1 MKALFFGL
9 NARERLMALLAL
21 GILAFLWVTAAYG
34 RVNEVWANWTD
45 LEKKAAFHRARFAE
59 EKKIRADVA
68 IAVQGLDEGRGYDKA
83 RLVAEAF
90 AAAKEAGLTPS
101 TEAPTTVKAGR
112 FAVHS
117 LQMTCR
123 KADMGSLVK
132 FYEAIRPR
140 APYLALGNLTIQSD
154 RGKDATITINMQVT
168 ALELIGAAPT
178 PVAPVTPTA
187 PTAPATG
194 DKPAGETAAPAKVE
208 GPAPAVET
216 KPATAE
222 TKPADASAP
231 VKTEAAA
238 PAKTEAAPAAT
249 EIKPAATTVPAT
261 TAAAV
266 EAKPAATTAPATST
280 TPAAAEAK

>member
-194 DKPAGETAAPAKVE
+194 DKPAGETAAPA
-208 GPAPAVET
+208 VET

-222 TKPADASAP
+222 TKSADASAP
-231 VKTEAAA
+231 VKTENAA
-238 PAKTEAAPAAT
+238 PVKTEAAPAAT

-261 TAAAV
+261 TAAP
-266 EAKPAATTAPATST
+266 EAK
-280 TPAAAEAK
+280 

>member
-187 PTAPATG
+187 PATG
-194 DKPAGETAAPAKVE
+194 DKPAGETAAPAKAE
-208 GPAPAVET
+208 GAAPAVET
-216 KPATAE
+216 KPVTPEA
-222 TKPADASAP
+222 KPADGSAP
-231 VKTEAAA
+231 VKTESATPVKTEATQAAPEIK
-238 PAKTEAAPAAT
+238 PAKTEAAP
-249 EIKPAATTVPAT
+249 
-261 TAAAV
+261 V
-266 EAKPAATTAPATST
+266 EAKPAATTAPAT
-280 TPAAAEAK
+280 PAAPATTEAK

>member
-154 RGKDATITINMQVT
+154 RGKDATITVNMQIT

-178 PVAPVTPTA
+178 PVAPVTPTVPA
-187 PTAPATG
+187 APATG
-194 DKPAGETAAPAKVE
+194 DQPAGETAAPVKVE

-216 KPATAE
+216 KPATTE
-222 TKPADASAP
+222 TKPADASTP
-231 VKTEAAA
+231 VKTENATPATATPAA
-238 PAKTEAAPAAT
+238 PATTAAVAPAKVEAVPAAT
-249 EIKPAATTVPAT
+249 EIKPAAV
-261 TAAAV
+261 
-266 EAKPAATTAPATST
+266 TAPATT
-280 TPAAAEAK
+280 EAK

>member
-9 NARERLMALLAL
+9 NARERLMALVAL
-21 GILAFLWVTAAYG
+21 STLAFLWVTAAYG

-194 DKPAGETAAPAKVE
+194 DKPAGETAAPA
-208 GPAPAVET
+208 VET

-222 TKPADASAP
+222 TKSADASAP

-249 EIKPAATTVPAT
+249 EIKPAAPAVTTVAPAT
-261 TAAAV
+261 PAAPV
-266 EAKPAATTAPATST
+266 EAKPAATTAPATT
-280 TPAAAEAK
+280 EAK

>member
-9 NARERLMALLAL
+9 NARERLMALVAL
-21 GILAFLWVTAAYG
+21 STLAFLWVTAAYG

-68 IAVQGLDEGRGYDKA
+68 VAVQGLDEGRGYDKA

-154 RGKDATITINMQVT
+154 RGKDATITINMQIT

-187 PTAPATG
+187 PATPATG
-194 DKPAGETAAPAKVE
+194 DKPAGETVAPTTPATTEGAAPVKTEAAPTTETAKPATETADPAKTEAVAPTKTDV
-208 GPAPAVET
+208 PAPAVET
-216 KPATAE
+216 KPATTE
-222 TKPADASAP
+222 VKPAAASAP
-231 VKTEAAA
+231 VKTEVV
-238 PAKTEAAPAAT
+238 PAKTEAA
-249 EIKPAATTVPAT
+249 K
-261 TAAAV
+261 
-266 EAKPAATTAPATST
+266 
-280 TPAAAEAK
+280 

>member
-168 ALELIGAAPT
+168 ALELIGATPT
-178 PVAPVTPTA
+178 PVAPVT

-194 DKPAGETAAPAKVE
+194 DKPAGETAAPAKAE
-208 GPAPAVET
+208 GAAPAVET
-216 KPATAE
+216 KPATPEA
-222 TKPADASAP
+222 KPADASAP

-261 TAAAV
+261 TAAP
-266 EAKPAATTAPATST
+266 EAK
-280 TPAAAEAK
+280 

>member
-68 IAVQGLDEGRGYDKA
+68 VAVQGLDEGRGYDKA

-154 RGKDATITINMQVT
+154 RGKDATITVNMQIT

-178 PVAPVTPTA
+178 PVAPVTPTVPA
-187 PTAPATG
+187 APATG
-194 DKPAGETAAPAKVE
+194 DQPAGETAAPVKVE

-216 KPATAE
+216 KPATTE
-222 TKPADASAP
+222 TKPADASTP
-231 VKTEAAA
+231 VKTENATPAAATPAA
-238 PAKTEAAPAAT
+238 PATTAAVAPAKVEAVPAAT
-249 EIKPAATTVPAT
+249 EIKPAAV
-261 TAAAV
+261 
-266 EAKPAATTAPATST
+266 TAPATT
-280 TPAAAEAK
+280 EAK

>member
-21 GILAFLWVTAAYG
+21 GTLAFLWVTAAYG

-68 IAVQGLDEGRGYDKA
+68 VAVQGLDEGRGYDKA

-154 RGKDATITINMQVT
+154 RGKDATITVNMQIT

-178 PVAPVTPTA
+178 PVAPVTPTVPA
-187 PTAPATG
+187 APATG
-194 DKPAGETAAPAKVE
+194 DQPAGETAAPVKVE

-216 KPATAE
+216 KPATTE
-222 TKPADASAP
+222 TKPADASTP
-231 VKTEAAA
+231 VKTENATPAAATPAA
-238 PAKTEAAPAAT
+238 PATTAAVAPAKVEAVPAAP
-249 EIKPAATTVPAT
+249 EIKPAAVTPPAT
-261 TAAAV
+261 T
-266 EAKPAATTAPATST
+266 EAK
-280 TPAAAEAK
+280 

>member
-34 RVNEVWANWTD
+34 RVNDVWANWQD
-45 LEKKAAFHRARFAE
+45 LEKKASFHRARFAE

-154 RGKDATITINMQVT
+154 RGKDATITINMQIT

-178 PVAPVTPTA
+178 PA
-187 PTAPATG
+187 APATG
-194 DKPAGETAAPAKVE
+194 DKPAGETAAPAKTE
-208 GPAPAVET
+208 GAKPGPAEAT
-216 KPATAE
+216 KPTTESGA
-222 TKPADASAP
+222 PAKVEAS
-231 VKTEAAA
+231 A
-238 PAKTEAAPAAT
+238 PAKTEAPATAA
-249 EIKPAATTVPAT
+249 EIKPATTEV
-261 TAAAV
+261 
-266 EAKPAATTAPATST
+266 KPADASVPVKAEVAPAKT
-280 TPAAAEAK
+280 EAVK

>member
-178 PVAPVTPTA
+178 PVAPAT

-194 DKPAGETAAPAKVE
+194 DKPAGESAAPAKAE
-208 GPAPAVET
+208 SAAPAVET
-216 KPATAE
+216 KPATPEA
-222 TKPADASAP
+222 KPADASAP
-231 VKTEAAA
+231 VKTEAVAPVKTEAA
-238 PAKTEAAPAAT
+238 PTKTEAAPAAPT
-249 EIKPAATTVPAT
+249 VTTVAPAT
-261 TAAAV
+261 T
-266 EAKPAATTAPATST
+266 EAK
-280 TPAAAEAK
+280 

>member
-9 NARERLMALLAL
+9 NARERLMALAAL

-34 RVNEVWANWTD
+34 RVSDVWANWTD

-59 EKKIRADVA
+59 EKKIRAEVA
-68 IAVQGLDEGRGYDKA
+68 VAVQGLDEGRGYDKA

-140 APYLALGNLTIQSD
+140 APYLAMGNLTIQSD
-154 RGKDATITINMQVT
+154 RGKEATVTVNIQVT
-168 ALELIGAAPT
+168 ALELIGAAPV
-178 PVAPVTPTA
+178 PVAPTKTETPAVTTEGA
-187 PTAPATG
+187 
-194 DKPAGETAAPAKVE
+194 KPAGETAVPATTAPTAEGAKPASTEIKPAATEAKPAEAPAPVKTE
-208 GPAPAVET
+208 AG
-216 KPATAE
+216 
-222 TKPADASAP
+222 AP

-238 PAKTEAAPAAT
+238 PA
-249 EIKPAATTVPAT
+249 
-261 TAAAV
+261 
-266 EAKPAATTAPATST
+266 AK
-280 TPAAAEAK
+280 

>member
-34 RVNEVWANWTD
+34 RVNEVWANWQD

-68 IAVQGLDEGRGYDKA
+68 VAVQGLDEGRGYDKA

-123 KADMGSLVK
+123 KADMASLVK

-154 RGKDATITINMQVT
+154 RGKDATITVNMQVT

-187 PTAPATG
+187 PATSG
-194 DKPAGETAAPAKVE
+194 DKPAGEAAAPVTTEGAKPGPTEATKPATESGAPAKVE
-208 GPAPAVET
+208 ASAPAKTEAPAPAVET
-216 KPATAE
+216 KPA
-222 TKPADASAP
+222 
-231 VKTEAAA
+231 AAA
-238 PAKTEAAPAAT
+238 EGATPAAKTEAPAAP
-249 EIKPAATTVPAT
+249 K
-261 TAAAV
+261 
-266 EAKPAATTAPATST
+266 
-280 TPAAAEAK
+280 AEAAK

>member
-34 RVNEVWANWTD
+34 RVNDVWANWQD
-45 LEKKAAFHRARFAE
+45 LEKKASFHRARFAE

-154 RGKDATITINMQVT
+154 RGKDATITINMQIT

-178 PVAPVTPTA
+178 PVAPVTPA
-187 PTAPATG
+187 APATG
-194 DKPAGETAAPAKVE
+194 DKPAGETAAPA
-208 GPAPAVET
+208 VET

-222 TKPADASAP
+222 TKSADASAP

-249 EIKPAATTVPAT
+249 EIKPAAPAVTTVAPAT
-261 TAAAV
+261 PAAPV
-266 EAKPAATTAPATST
+266 EAKPAATTAPATT
-280 TPAAAEAK
+280 EAK

>member
-68 IAVQGLDEGRGYDKA
+68 VAVQGLDEGRGYDKA

-154 RGKDATITINMQVT
+154 RGKDATITVNMQIT

-178 PVAPVTPTA
+178 PVAPVTPTVPA
-187 PTAPATG
+187 APATG
-194 DKPAGETAAPAKVE
+194 DQPAGETAAPVKVE

-216 KPATAE
+216 KPATTE
-222 TKPADASAP
+222 TKPADASTPVKTENATP
-231 VKTEAAA
+231 VKTEAAPATTTEAVA
-238 PAKTEAAPAAT
+238 PAKVEAVPAAT
-249 EIKPAATTVPAT
+249 EIKPAAV
-261 TAAAV
+261 
-266 EAKPAATTAPATST
+266 TAPATT
-280 TPAAAEAK
+280 EAK

>member
-187 PTAPATG
+187 PATG
-194 DKPAGETAAPAKVE
+194 DKPAGETAAPAKAE
-208 GPAPAVET
+208 GAAPAAET
-216 KPATAE
+216 KPATPE

-231 VKTEAAA
+231 VKTEAGAPVKTEAA
-238 PAKTEAAPAAT
+238 PAAPEIKPAKTEAAP
-249 EIKPAATTVPAT
+249 
-261 TAAAV
+261 V
-266 EAKPAATTAPATST
+266 EAKPAATTTPATTAAPATT
-280 TPAAAEAK
+280 EAK

>member
-178 PVAPVTPTA
+178 PVAPVTPA
-187 PTAPATG
+187 APATG
-194 DKPAGETAAPAKVE
+194 DKPAAETAAPAKTE
-208 GPAPAVET
+208 GAKPSPTEATKPTTESGAPAKVE
-216 KPATAE
+216 
-222 TKPADASAP
+222 AS
-231 VKTEAAA
+231 A
-238 PAKTEAAPAAT
+238 PAKTEAPATAA
-249 EIKPAATTVPAT
+249 EIKPATTEVKPADASVPVKAEAVPAKT
-261 TAAAV
+261 EAA
-266 EAKPAATTAPATST
+266 K
-280 TPAAAEAK
+280 

>member
-154 RGKDATITINMQVT
+154 RGKDATITINMQIT

-187 PTAPATG
+187 PATG
-194 DKPAGETAAPAKVE
+194 DKPAGETAAPATTEGAKPSPTEATKPTTESGAPAKVE
-208 GPAPAVET
+208 ASAPAKTEAPAT
-216 KPATAE
+216 AAEIKPATTE
-222 TKPADASAP
+222 VKPADASAP
-231 VKTEAAA
+231 VKAESVT
-238 PAKTEAAPAAT
+238 AKTEAA
-249 EIKPAATTVPAT
+249 K
-261 TAAAV
+261 
-266 EAKPAATTAPATST
+266 
-280 TPAAAEAK
+280 

>member
-1 MKALFFGL
+1 MKNLFFGL

-59 EKKIRADVA
+59 EKKIRAEVA
-68 IAVQGLDEGRGYDKA
+68 VAVQGLDEGRGYDKA

-123 KADMGSLVK
+123 KADMASLVK

-140 APYLALGNLTIQSD
+140 APYLAMGNLTIQSD
-154 RGKDATITINMQVT
+154 RGKEATVTVNIQVT

-178 PVAPVTPTA
+178 PVAP
-187 PTAPATG
+187 TAPATG
-194 DKPAGETAAPAKVE
+194 DKPATEATAPTTTE
-208 GPAPAVET
+208 GA
-216 KPATAE
+216 KPATE
-222 TKPADASAP
+222 IP
-231 VKTEAAA
+231 A
-238 PAKTEAAPAAT
+238 PAKTEAVAPAVESKPASTEVKPAEANAPAKSEAPAA
-249 EIKPAATTVPAT
+249 PATATTPAT
-261 TAAAV
+261 EAKPAAV
-266 EAKPAATTAPATST
+266 EAKPTEAKTEAPAASK
-280 TPAAAEAK
+280 AEAAK

>member
-68 IAVQGLDEGRGYDKA
+68 VAVQGLDEGRGYDKA

-154 RGKDATITINMQVT
+154 RGKDATITVNMQIT

-178 PVAPVTPTA
+178 PVAPVTPTVPA
-187 PTAPATG
+187 APATG
-194 DKPAGETAAPAKVE
+194 DQPAGETAAPVKVE

-216 KPATAE
+216 KPATTE
-222 TKPADASAP
+222 TKPADASTP
-231 VKTEAAA
+231 VKTENATPATATTEAPATTAAVA
-238 PAKTEAAPAAT
+238 PAKVEAVPAAT
-249 EIKPAATTVPAT
+249 EIKPAAV
-261 TAAAV
+261 
-266 EAKPAATTAPATST
+266 TAPATT
-280 TPAAAEAK
+280 EAK

>member
-154 RGKDATITINMQVT
+154 RGKDATITVNMQVT
-168 ALELIGAAPT
+168 ALELIGAAPA
-178 PVAPVTPTA
+178 PVAPVA
-187 PTAPATG
+187 PTAPAPG
-194 DKPAGETAAPAKVE
+194 DKPAGETAAPVKVE
-208 GPAPAVET
+208 GAAPSGET
-216 KPATAE
+216 KPAAPE

-231 VKTEAAA
+231 AKTEVAPTTKTENKTEATAAATPETKPAAATVAPATPAA
-238 PAKTEAAPAAT
+238 PATTEA
-249 EIKPAATTVPAT
+249 K
-261 TAAAV
+261 
-266 EAKPAATTAPATST
+266 
-280 TPAAAEAK
+280 

>member
-34 RVNEVWANWTD
+34 RVNDVWANWQD
-45 LEKKAAFHRARFAE
+45 LEKKASFHRARFAE

-154 RGKDATITINMQVT
+154 RGKDATITINMQIT

-178 PVAPVTPTA
+178 PVAPVTPA
-187 PTAPATG
+187 APATG
-194 DKPAGETAAPAKVE
+194 DKPAGETTAPAKTEGAKPSPTEATKPTTESGAPAKVE
-208 GPAPAVET
+208 
-216 KPATAE
+216 
-222 TKPADASAP
+222 AS
-231 VKTEAAA
+231 A
-238 PAKTEAAPAAT
+238 PAKTEAPAT
-249 EIKPAATTVPAT
+249 ETKPANASAPVKAEAVPAKT
-261 TAAAV
+261 EAA
-266 EAKPAATTAPATST
+266 K
-280 TPAAAEAK
+280 

>member
-34 RVNEVWANWTD
+34 RVNDVWANWQD
-45 LEKKAAFHRARFAE
+45 LEKKASFHRARFAE

-154 RGKDATITINMQVT
+154 RGKDATITINMQIT

-178 PVAPVTPTA
+178 PVAPVTPA
-187 PTAPATG
+187 APATG
-194 DKPAGETAAPAKVE
+194 DKPAGETAAPATTEGAKPSPTEATKPTTEPGAPAKVE
-208 GPAPAVET
+208 ASAPAKTEAPAT
-216 KPATAE
+216 AAEIKPATTE
-222 TKPADASAP
+222 VKPADASAP
-231 VKTEAAA
+231 VKAEAV
-238 PAKTEAAPAAT
+238 PAKTEAA
-249 EIKPAATTVPAT
+249 K
-261 TAAAV
+261 
-266 EAKPAATTAPATST
+266 
-280 TPAAAEAK
+280 

>member
-68 IAVQGLDEGRGYDKA
+68 VAVQGLDEGRGYDKA

-154 RGKDATITINMQVT
+154 RGKDATITVNMQIT

-178 PVAPVTPTA
+178 PVAPVTPTVPA
-187 PTAPATG
+187 APATG
-194 DKPAGETAAPAKVE
+194 DQPAGETTAPVKVE

-216 KPATAE
+216 KPATTE
-222 TKPADASAP
+222 TKPADASTP
-231 VKTEAAA
+231 VKTENATPATATPAA
-238 PAKTEAAPAAT
+238 PATTAAVAPAKVEAVPAAT
-249 EIKPAATTVPAT
+249 EIKPAAV
-261 TAAAV
+261 
-266 EAKPAATTAPATST
+266 TAPATT
-280 TPAAAEAK
+280 EAK

>member
-187 PTAPATG
+187 PATG
-194 DKPAGETAAPAKVE
+194 DKPAGETAAPAKAE
-208 GPAPAVET
+208 GAAPAVET
-216 KPATAE
+216 KPATPEA
-222 TKPADASAP
+222 KPADASAP
-231 VKTEAAA
+231 VKTEAVAPVKTEAA
-238 PAKTEAAPAAT
+238 PAAPEIKPAKTEAAP
-249 EIKPAATTVPAT
+249 
-261 TAAAV
+261 V
-266 EAKPAATTAPATST
+266 EAKPAATTAPAT
-280 TPAAAEAK
+280 PAAPATTEAK

>member
-178 PVAPVTPTA
+178 PVAPATTTA
-187 PTAPATG
+187 PAAPATG
-194 DKPAGETAAPAKVE
+194 DKPAAETAAPATTEGAKPSPTEATKPTTESGAPAKVE
-208 GPAPAVET
+208 
-216 KPATAE
+216 
-222 TKPADASAP
+222 AS
-231 VKTEAAA
+231 A
-238 PAKTEAAPAAT
+238 PAKTEAPATAA
-249 EIKPAATTVPAT
+249 EIKPATTEVKPADASVPVKAEAVPAKT
-261 TAAAV
+261 EAA
-266 EAKPAATTAPATST
+266 K
-280 TPAAAEAK
+280 

>member
-194 DKPAGETAAPAKVE
+194 DKPAGETAAPVKTEVA
-208 GPAPAVET
+208 APAVET

-231 VKTEAAA
+231 VKTENAA
-238 PAKTEAAPAAT
+238 PVKTEAAPAAT
-249 EIKPAATTVPAT
+249 EIKPAATEAAPA
-261 TAAAV
+261 APV
-266 EAKPAATTAPATST
+266 EAKPAATKAPATT
-280 TPAAAEAK
+280 EAK

>member
-34 RVNEVWANWTD
+34 RVNDVWANWQD
-45 LEKKAAFHRARFAE
+45 LEKKASFHRARFAE

-154 RGKDATITINMQVT
+154 RGKDATITINMQIT

-178 PVAPVTPTA
+178 PVAPVTPA
-187 PTAPATG
+187 APATG
-194 DKPAGETAAPAKVE
+194 DKPAGETAAPAKTE
-208 GPAPAVET
+208 GA
-216 KPATAE
+216 KPATEATKPTTEPGAPAKVEASAPAKTEAPATAAE
-222 TKPADASAP
+222 IKPATTEVKPADASAP
-231 VKTEAAA
+231 VKAESV
-238 PAKTEAAPAAT
+238 PAKTEAV
-249 EIKPAATTVPAT
+249 K
-261 TAAAV
+261 
-266 EAKPAATTAPATST
+266 
-280 TPAAAEAK
+280 

>member
-1 MKALFFGL
+1 MKTLFFGL

-59 EKKIRADVA
+59 EKKIRAEVA
-68 IAVQGLDEGRGYDKA
+68 VAVQGLDEGRGYDKA

-123 KADMGSLVK
+123 KADMASLVK

-140 APYLALGNLTIQSD
+140 APYLAMGNLTIQSD
-154 RGKDATITINMQVT
+154 RGKEATVTVNIQVT

-178 PVAPVTPTA
+178 PVAPAV
-187 PTAPATG
+187 TAPAPG
-194 DKPAGETAAPAKVE
+194 DKPATE
-208 GPAPAVET
+208 GAVPAPTGTT
-216 KPATAE
+216 KPATE
-222 TKPADASAP
+222 TP
-231 VKTEAAA
+231 A
-238 PAKTEAAPAAT
+238 PAKTEAVAPTAAKPADANAPAKTEVPAPAKTDAPAT
-249 EIKPAATTVPAT
+249 EAKPAT
-261 TAAAV
+261 V
-266 EAKPAATTAPATST
+266 EAKPTEATTEAPAA
-280 TPAAAEAK
+280 PKVEAAK

>member
-34 RVNEVWANWTD
+34 RVNDVWANWQD
-45 LEKKAAFHRARFAE
+45 LEKKASFHRARFAE

-140 APYLALGNLTIQSD
+140 APY
-154 RGKDATITINMQVT
+154 RGKDATITINMQIT

-178 PVAPVTPTA
+178 PVAPVTPA
-187 PTAPATG
+187 APATG
-194 DKPAGETAAPAKVE
+194 DKPAAETAAPAKTE
-208 GPAPAVET
+208 GAKPSPNEATKPTTETTAPAKTEIPAPAKTDAPATAAEI
-216 KPATAE
+216 KPATTE
-222 TKPADASAP
+222 VKPADASAP
-231 VKTEAAA
+231 VKAEAV
-238 PAKTEAAPAAT
+238 PAKTEAA
-249 EIKPAATTVPAT
+249 K
-261 TAAAV
+261 
-266 EAKPAATTAPATST
+266 
-280 TPAAAEAK
+280 

>member
-34 RVNEVWANWTD
+34 RVSDVWANWTD

-59 EKKIRADVA
+59 EKKIRAEVA
-68 IAVQGLDEGRGYDKA
+68 VAVQGLDEGRGYDKA

-123 KADMGSLVK
+123 KADMASLVK

-140 APYLALGNLTIQSD
+140 APYLAMGNLTIQSD
-154 RGKDATITINMQVT
+154 RGKEATVTVNIQVT
-168 ALELIGAAPT
+168 ALELIGAAPV
-178 PVAPVTPTA
+178 PVAPTKTETPAVTTEGAKPTGESA
-187 PTAPATG
+187 APATTEG
-194 DKPAGETAAPAKVE
+194 AKPASTEIKPTTEA
-208 GPAPAVET
+208 
-216 KPATAE
+216 KPAATEA
-222 TKPADASAP
+222 KPADAPAP

-238 PAKTEAAPAAT
+238 PAAAPTTPTAPSAAPAT
-249 EIKPAATTVPAT
+249 
-261 TAAAV
+261 V
-266 EAKPAATTAPATST
+266 EAKPA
-280 TPAAAEAK
+280 TPAAK

>member
-154 RGKDATITINMQVT
+154 RGKDATITVNMQVT
-168 ALELIGAAPT
+168 ALELIGAAPA
-178 PVAPVTPTA
+178 PVAPVA
-187 PTAPATG
+187 PTAPAPG
-194 DKPAGETAAPAKVE
+194 DKPAGETAAPVKVE
-208 GPAPAVET
+208 GAAPSGET
-216 KPATAE
+216 KPAAPE

-231 VKTEAAA
+231 AKTENKTEATAAATPETKPAAATVAPATPAA
-238 PAKTEAAPAAT
+238 PATTEA
-249 EIKPAATTVPAT
+249 K
-261 TAAAV
+261 
-266 EAKPAATTAPATST
+266 
-280 TPAAAEAK
+280 

>member
-21 GILAFLWVTAAYG
+21 AILAFLWVTAAYG
-34 RVNEVWANWTD
+34 RVNEVWANWTE
-45 LEKKAAFHRARFAE
+45 LEKKASFHRARFAE

-68 IAVQGLDEGRGYDKA
+68 VAVQGLDEGRGYDKA

-123 KADMGSLVK
+123 KADMASLVK

-154 RGKDATITINMQVT
+154 RGKDATITVNMQVT

-178 PVAPVTPTA
+178 PVAP
-187 PTAPATG
+187 ATG
-194 DKPAGETAAPAKVE
+194 DKPATEAVAPAKTE
-208 GPAPAVET
+208 IPAPAKTDAPATEAKPAPT
-216 KPATAE
+216 EATKPATESGAPAKTEAPAKAAEIKPATAE
-222 TKPADASAP
+222 VKPADASAP
-231 VKTEAAA
+231 VKTEVA
-238 PAKTEAAPAAT
+238 PAKTEAA
-249 EIKPAATTVPAT
+249 K
-261 TAAAV
+261 
-266 EAKPAATTAPATST
+266 
-280 TPAAAEAK
+280 

>member
-21 GILAFLWVTAAYG
+21 STLAFLWVTAAYG

-68 IAVQGLDEGRGYDKA
+68 VAVQGLDEGRGYDKA

-154 RGKDATITINMQVT
+154 RGKDATITINMQIT

-178 PVAPVTPTA
+178 PVAPVTPTE
-187 PTAPATG
+187 PTTPATG
-194 DKPAGETAAPAKVE
+194 DKPAGETVAP
-208 GPAPAVET
+208 T
-216 KPATAE
+216 TPATTE
-222 TKPADASAP
+222 GAP
-231 VKTEAAA
+231 VKTDAA
-238 PAKTEAAPAAT
+238 PTTETP
-249 EIKPAATTVPAT
+249 K
-261 TAAAV
+261 
-266 EAKPAATTAPATST
+266 
-280 TPAAAEAK
+280 PAAAEAKPATASAVPTEAKPADATTPAKTEATK

>member
-34 RVNEVWANWTD
+34 RVNDVWANWQD
-45 LEKKAAFHRARFAE
+45 LEKKASFHRARFAE

-154 RGKDATITINMQVT
+154 RGKDATITINMQIT

-178 PVAPVTPTA
+178 PVAPVTPA
-187 PTAPATG
+187 APATG
-194 DKPAGETAAPAKVE
+194 DKPAGETAAPAPTE
-208 GPAPAVET
+208 GA
-216 KPATAE
+216 KPATEATKPTTESGAPAKVEASAPAKTEAPATE

-231 VKTEAAA
+231 VKAEAV
-238 PAKTEAAPAAT
+238 PAKTEAA
-249 EIKPAATTVPAT
+249 K
-261 TAAAV
+261 
-266 EAKPAATTAPATST
+266 
-280 TPAAAEAK
+280 

>member
-187 PTAPATG
+187 PAVTTGG
-194 DKPAGETAAPAKVE
+194 DKPAGETAAPVKTE
-208 GPAPAVET
+208 GAAPAAET
-216 KPATAE
+216 KPATTE

-231 VKTEAAA
+231 VKTETVAPTKTAAVV
-238 PAKTEAAPAAT
+238 PAKTETAPVEA
-249 EIKPAATTVPAT
+249 KPAT
-261 TAAAV
+261 TAPA
-266 EAKPAATTAPATST
+266 EAKPAATTTPATT
-280 TPAAAEAK
+280 GAK

>member
-101 TEAPTTVKAGR
+101 TEAPTSVKAGR

-154 RGKDATITINMQVT
+154 RGKDATITVNMQIT

-178 PVAPVTPTA
+178 PVAPVTPTVPA
-187 PTAPATG
+187 APATG
-194 DKPAGETAAPAKVE
+194 DQPAGETTAPVKVE

-216 KPATAE
+216 KPATTE
-222 TKPADASAP
+222 TKPADASTP
-231 VKTEAAA
+231 VKTENATPAAATPAA
-238 PAKTEAAPAAT
+238 PATTAAVAPAKVEAVPTAT
-249 EIKPAATTVPAT
+249 EIKPAAVTPPAT
-261 TAAAV
+261 T
-266 EAKPAATTAPATST
+266 EAK
-280 TPAAAEAK
+280 

>member
-154 RGKDATITINMQVT
+154 RGKDATITVNMQIT

-178 PVAPVTPTA
+178 PVAPVTPTVPA
-187 PTAPATG
+187 APATG
-194 DKPAGETAAPAKVE
+194 DQPAGETAAPVKVE

-216 KPATAE
+216 KPATTE
-222 TKPADASAP
+222 TKPADASTP
-231 VKTEAAA
+231 VKTENATPATATTEAPATTAAVA
-238 PAKTEAAPAAT
+238 PAKVEAVPAAT
-249 EIKPAATTVPAT
+249 EIKPAAV
-261 TAAAV
+261 
-266 EAKPAATTAPATST
+266 TAPATT
-280 TPAAAEAK
+280 EAK

>member
-9 NARERLMALLAL
+9 NARERLMALVAL
-21 GILAFLWVTAAYG
+21 STLAFLWVTAAYG

-68 IAVQGLDEGRGYDKA
+68 VAVQGLDEGRGYDKA

-154 RGKDATITINMQVT
+154 RGKDATITINMQIT

-187 PTAPATG
+187 PATPATPATG
-194 DKPAGETAAPAKVE
+194 DKPAGETVAPTTPATTEAAKPATETAAPAKTEAVAPTKTDV
-208 GPAPAVET
+208 PAPAVET
-216 KPATAE
+216 KPATTE
-222 TKPADASAP
+222 VKPAAASAP
-231 VKTEAAA
+231 VKTEVV
-238 PAKTEAAPAAT
+238 PAKTEAA
-249 EIKPAATTVPAT
+249 K
-261 TAAAV
+261 
-266 EAKPAATTAPATST
+266 
-280 TPAAAEAK
+280 